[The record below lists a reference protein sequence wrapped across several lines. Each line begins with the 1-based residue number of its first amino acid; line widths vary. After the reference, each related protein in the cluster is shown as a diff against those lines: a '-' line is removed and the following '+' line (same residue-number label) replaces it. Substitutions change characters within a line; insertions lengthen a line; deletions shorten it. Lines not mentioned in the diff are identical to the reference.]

1 MSPTLAGGSATT
13 VPTGKSPL
21 ILNIFSQVR
30 WGKKENELYL
40 VNMFTGVNRMTW
52 VRSGVSECIYFL
64 LLDSESHLH

>member
-1 MSPTLAGGSATT
+1 MSPTLAGGPSTA
-13 VPTGKSPL
+13 VPPGKSPP

-40 VNMFTGVNRMTW
+40 VNMFTGVNPVTW
-52 VRSGVSECIYFL
+52 VRSDVSEYICFL